1 MRPVVPPHA
10 RQPRA
15 GQHAAQSVLGPL
27 DDAVMAALVLRH
39 LLNKAGPEVVRDHWR
54 GDPAT
59 IERLLSA
66 SGLGRGLSAG

>member
-1 MRPVVPPHA
+1 
-10 RQPRA
+10 
-15 GQHAAQSVLGPL
+15 VLGPL